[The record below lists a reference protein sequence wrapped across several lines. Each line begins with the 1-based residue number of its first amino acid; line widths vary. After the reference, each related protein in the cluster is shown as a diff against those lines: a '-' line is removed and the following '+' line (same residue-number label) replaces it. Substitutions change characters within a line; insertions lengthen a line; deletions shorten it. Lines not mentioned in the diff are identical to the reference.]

1 MRKDPKVDS
10 EGSLPPGGASA
21 VRPPG
26 TGADSRA
33 RHDENCLEDN
43 HRTDVFE
50 QAPVSLWDEDFS
62 EIKRRFDSLRR
73 SGVEDLRRH
82 FRKHPGEVLSLAR
95 MVKVVRV
102 NRATLDLFEAKG
114 VEEFREGL
122 SVIFSKESYD
132 VFKEELIAFWKGKHL
147 FCSEAT
153 NRTLSGENKDIL
165 IRVAIPA
172 GFEESWSRVYV
183 AITDVTN
190 IKEGIQSLRAAADKY
205 RKVFASAHTPMMIA
219 DCDSGFIVE
228 VNEGAGRLLGLANSE
243 VVGRHFTEL
252 FSPEGRDRARAVL
265 EGHASKDI
273 LSAGD
278 LQVQRGSGS
287 RVPVSVRAAAIEVAG
302 TRLVSICLKEAD
314 KDKPAFPGVT
324 REGALQRE
332 KLLKRITRR
341 EREILGLIACGDT
354 NRAIAE
360 KLRIS
365 EKTVETHRSR
375 MMQKLDIHRLA
386 DLVRF
391 ALAAGLAP

>member
-1 MRKDPKVDS
+1 MRKGAKTYTD
-10 EGSLPPGGASA
+10 GSLPTGGESA

-33 RHDENCLEDN
+33 RHDENCLEGN
-43 HRTDVFE
+43 HRSDVFE

-62 EIKRRFDSLRR
+62 EIKRRFDSLRK

-132 VFKEELIAFWKGKHL
+132 VFKEELISFWKGKNL

-153 NRTLSGENKDIL
+153 NRTISGESKDIL
-165 IRVAIPA
+165 IRVAIA
-172 GFEESWSRVYV
+172 TGFEESWSRVYV

-190 IKEGIQSLRAAADKY
+190 LKGGIQGLRAAADMY
-205 RKVFASAHTPMMIA
+205 RKVFACAYTPMLIA
-219 DCDSGFIVE
+219 DYDSGVIVE

-265 EGHASKDI
+265 EGHGRKDI
-273 LSAGD
+273 LSAGGLD
-278 LQVQRGSGS
+278 VQHGSGR
-287 RVPVSVRAAAIEVAG
+287 RVPVSVTATAIEVAG

-314 KDKPAFPGVT
+314 KDKPLPGVA

-332 KLLKRITRR
+332 KLLKRITGR